1 MIAGFPGD
9 GGCRETGTASKK
21 KWLVYRVDALPH
33 SQKIYMQYEYQQ
45 MVQGLL

>member
-21 KWLVYRVDALPH
+21 KLVSL
-33 SQKIYMQYEYQQ
+33 
-45 MVQGLL
+45 QGGCPAAFTKNIHAV